1 VLTDLLRRSAAAS
14 CLVAGWLTARAE
26 LLPGLTVLAEVRF
39 SGGVLPPNWTVNG
52 PPWRIDDG
60 AHAFGHGGYGS
71 ILHFQ
76 RGPSGDSTLDR
87 EAILAQ
93 VRMDA
98 PESGFAVCTL
108 GTYGTIAEVDGRT
121 QRIQFYQSW
130 RPGTQPQPFRSAPIP
145 FPLRAGGA
153 YEVLLEKALLPRG
166 DGAETCYS
174 FTLKDLRG
182 SGSVSLTEPFDGDA
196 AGWPGHCWGSP
207 GVMARGGPI
216 TVLAFAWGTPF
227 PRRPRLWI
235 GGDSFV
241 EGDSIYARKDRRFAE
256 LLYRELGGNAVI
268 TGAGGET
275 SGQLAARL
283 DMDLE
288 PFAPEYCLVLIG
300 ANDRDFETWRRD
312 LGRIISRIQGKGAVP
327 ILGTLAPRAS
337 RQAFLDRANAWMLS
351 SGLRIVDFA
360 KALTVAGDRQTW
372 NPALA
377 RGDGVHPNLSGHAA
391 MIEAL
396 HRDAPYLFIAAGR

>member
-1 VLTDLLRRSAAAS
+1 MERSRKS
-14 CLVAGWLTARAE
+14 TA
-26 LLPGLTVLAEVRF
+26 
-39 SGGVLPPNWTVNG
+39 
-52 PPWRIDDG
+52 
-60 AHAFGHGGYGS
+60 
-71 ILHFQ
+71 
-76 RGPSGDSTLDR
+76 GPSGFSSIRAGGQEPST
-87 EAILAQ
+87 
-93 VRMDA
+93 
-98 PESGFAVCTL
+98 
-108 GTYGTIAEVDGRT
+108 
-121 QRIQFYQSW
+121 
-130 RPGTQPQPFRSAPIP
+130 QPFRSAPIP

-337 RQAFLDRANAWMLS
+337 RQAFLDRPTPGCFPAASGSWILPRLS
-351 SGLRIVDFA
+351 RSPGTGRLGIPPS
-360 KALTVAGDRQTW
+360 
-372 NPALA
+372 PAETA
-377 RGDGVHPNLSGHAA
+377 SIPTSPA
-391 MIEAL
+391 MQ
-396 HRDAPYLFIAAGR
+396 R